1 MIMADT
7 KPQEIIML
15 EILIDAATSGK
26 KVDLRPEPVREVVK
40 WEHDGEAVNTVILSM
55 KYTGTIEGN
64 PFKFN
69 KNYSFTEDDTPNAL
83 ACLLIANNR
92 LQTDYD
98 RLKEAGVAVKEEFF
112 TFQNVFFGLPEAAS
126 MKNPALRLQD
136 FIHLFR
142 SGIPVSVDVSL
153 KRPAITLSQEGV
165 EKKGIGYLANFVFT
179 SGKERT
185 TIEKLYGL
193 EFESDTETY
202 QKETRKMVNRR
213 LERDCDRLRRSGM
226 QVDKL
231 SF

>member
-1 MIMADT
+1 MADT

-15 EILIDAATSGK
+15 EILIDAAISGK
-26 KVDLRPEPVREVVK
+26 KVELSPEPVREVVK
-40 WEHDGEAVNTVILSM
+40 WEHDGEQVNTVILSM

-112 TFQNVFFGLPEAAS
+112 TFENAFIGLPGDAS
-126 MKNPALRLQD
+126 MKKPALRLQD
-136 FIHLFR
+136 FIHLSR
-142 SGIPVSVDVSL
+142 AGIPVSVDVSL
-153 KRPAITLSQEGV
+153 NRAAITLNQEGV
-165 EKKGIGYLANFVFT
+165 EKKGVGYVAHFVFA
-179 SGKERT
+179 SGEEKT

-193 EFESDTETY
+193 GSESDTEKY
-202 QKETRKMVNRR
+202 QKETRRMVNRR
-213 LERDCDRLRRSGM
+213 LERDCERLRRSGI
-226 QVDKL
+226 QTDKL